1 MSNELDFNQRII
13 NEFRANAGVVGGYF
27 EGRTLLLLHTL
38 GAKSQQERVNP
49 LVYIRDNDRF
59 VIIASKGGADT
70 HPDWYYNL
78 RAQPQVIIEVG
89 TETLQA
95 QAVITEEP
103 ERTLLY
109 GKMEAVAPGFT
120 EYRLKAKRTIPVVV
134 LTPVK

>member
-78 RAQPQVIIEVG
+78 LAHPQVTLEVG
-89 TETLQA
+89 TETLQM
-95 QAVITEEP
+95 QAIVAEEP

-109 GKMEAVAPGFT
+109 GKMEAVSPGFA

-134 LTPVK
+134 LVQ